1 MSIAAALAAPSLV
14 WSGRDM
20 PNILP
25 TIATGVRAIAAPS
38 PSAQRRAYLPSELAN
53 ELGVHKATIHRWI
66 QRGLIKADASVPFVL
81 IPLAEALRFS
91 REGPSRV
98 T

>member
-1 MSIAAALAAPSLV
+1 
-14 WSGRDM
+14 M

-38 PSAQRRAYLPSELAN
+38 PSAQRRAYLPSELAS

-66 QRGLIKADASVPFVL
+66 QRGLIKAETHAGFKV
-81 IPLAEALRFS
+81 IPLAEAIRFS
-91 REGPSRV
+91 REGPSPV